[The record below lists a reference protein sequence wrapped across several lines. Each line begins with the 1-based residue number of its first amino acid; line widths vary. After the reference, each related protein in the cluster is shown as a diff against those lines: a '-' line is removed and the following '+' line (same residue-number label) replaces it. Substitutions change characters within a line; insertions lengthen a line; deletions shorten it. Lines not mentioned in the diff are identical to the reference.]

1 LKTEELKN
9 ISTEIRRHLLFMH
22 AISNESH
29 IASSLSIVE
38 ILVELYFEIM
48 NTDPKNLNDPERDR
62 FILSK
67 GHAAS
72 ALYAVLAERGYFD
85 KNVLTSFA
93 QNGAIISVHPER
105 NSVPGVEVSTGSL
118 GHGLPIA
125 AGIAFSAKRDARKF
139 RTFVL
144 LSDGECE
151 EGSVWEAAIFA
162 SRFNLDN
169 LVAIVDK
176 NKWQAYDRTNTIQN
190 LKLLKSKWEAF
201 GWSCK
206 EVDGHNFDELR
217 NVLGSLPFEP
227 GKPSILIANTVK
239 GKGIPEMEDKMEWH
253 YKSPKITDIEK
264 YMGFLG

>member
-1 LKTEELKN
+1 MKTEELKN

-93 QNGAIISVHPER
+93 QNGARISVHPER

-125 AGIAFSAKRDARKF
+125 AGIAFSAKRDARKL

-201 GWSCK
+201 GWSCR

-217 NVLGSLPFEP
+217 DSLGSLPFEP

>member
-1 LKTEELKN
+1 MKTEELKN

-93 QNGAIISVHPER
+93 QNGARISVHPER

-125 AGIAFSAKRDARKF
+125 AGIAFSAKRDARKL

>member
-1 LKTEELKN
+1 
-9 ISTEIRRHLLFMH
+9 MH

-93 QNGAIISVHPER
+93 QNGARISVHPER

-125 AGIAFSAKRDARKF
+125 AGIAFSAKRDARKL